1 MRCYVITS
9 GKSAAR
15 GVTYDFKPFNTE
27 PPSTLT
33 RHVPITLIKVKSNLP
48 QDSDCPAWSSTTC
61 AVVLVHS
68 KGYKYENNIA
78 RLHLALL
85 SVLNHLCSCRA
96 HLIMAY
102 VNIFALPIPLK
113 SPQ

>member
-1 MRCYVITS
+1 MVIDDLYC
-9 GKSAAR
+9 GAGAFERVQAR
-15 GVTYDFKPFNTE
+15 KD
-27 PPSTLT
+27 
-33 RHVPITLIKVKSNLP
+33 
-48 QDSDCPAWSSTTC
+48 
-61 AVVLVHS
+61 
-68 KGYKYENNIA
+68 IA

-102 VNIFALPIPLK
+102 VNTFPPPIPLK